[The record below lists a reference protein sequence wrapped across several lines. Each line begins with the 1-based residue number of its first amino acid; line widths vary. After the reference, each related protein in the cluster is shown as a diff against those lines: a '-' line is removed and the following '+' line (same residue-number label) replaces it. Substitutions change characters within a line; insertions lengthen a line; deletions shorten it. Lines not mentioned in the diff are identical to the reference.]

1 MYRDLHKV
9 PNSIIIEIENLI
21 SCSTDVCLYNNACNE
36 FRKMILFLDWFLAPP
51 IKTLYQI
58 GNCFLEALTIDH
70 ITQVKHRECLCKQ
83 KSTKG
88 AQNDTSSST
97 CSAPKSIKSQ
107 DKVVNCEIT

>member
-21 SCSTDVCLYNNACNE
+21 SCSTNVCLYNNACNE

-58 GNCFLEALTIDH
+58 GNCFLKALTIDH
-70 ITQVKHRECLCKQ
+70 ISLKSNTESACVNRSQQ
-83 KSTKG
+83 KVPRMIPVPLH
-88 AQNDTSSST
+88 AR
-97 CSAPKSIKSQ
+97 PPSQ
-107 DKVVNCEIT
+107 